1 MTILHKPAPRTLP
14 GGNPL
19 LVLLHG
25 YGSHEGDLFGL
36 ADHLDDRLAIAALR
50 APIAL
55 PWGGHAWFNIEVT
68 PQGMKRDLAQAHHAI
83 DGLADALGALLREHA
98 PAQLIVGGF
107 SQGAMM
113 AASLALKHPQLA
125 QALVLMSGRLL
136 EPPTRPLSV
145 GLPPAIVVH
154 GTQDEVIPIK
164 DGREFSSRLQMVGMA
179 VDYHEYPMG
188 HTISEDSLEAV
199 NTWLTTR
206 I

>member
-1 MTILHKPAPRTLP
+1 MNTLYKAAPRTLP

-36 ADHLDDRLAIAALR
+36 ANFLDDRLSVAALR

-55 PWGGHAWFNIEVT
+55 PWGGYAWFNLEVT
-68 PQGMKRDLAQAHHAI
+68 PQGMKRDLVQARQAI
-83 DGLADALGALLREHA
+83 DELAGAVSALVREHA
-98 PAQLIVGGF
+98 PSQLIVGGF

-113 AASLALKHPQLA
+113 AAALALKHPQLA